1 MKKSW
6 LVPPVAIAAVVG
18 CSSGSASAQ
27 QALEFPDSVA
37 GLQTMQQQ
45 MERFDRDDGS
55 GPQREDAVA
64 GLSAAYDGADAAAQG
79 FADESLMVL
88 VTVYA
93 VDAPSPRLWST
104 QAGDAIAE
112 RLRLPSPPERIETSG
127 DAECLVTVNSLVPAG
142 VEPGESTESGRS
154 TGPTRPDSTV
164 LRCQG
169 VRDGV
174 TVLIPELAPS
184 MDTDTALSIV
194 SDSLDHFRPR

>member
-18 CSSGSASAQ
+18 CSSGSANAQ

-37 GLQTMQQQ
+37 GLRTTQQQ
-45 MERFDRDDGS
+45 MERFERDDDS

-79 FADESLMVL
+79 YADSSLRVL

-93 VDAPSPRLWST
+93 VEAPSPRLWST
-104 QAGDAIAE
+104 RAGDAIAE

-127 DAECLVTVNSLVPAG
+127 DAECLVTVNSPVPA
-142 VEPGESTESGRS
+142 ESTESGRS

-184 MDTDTALSIV
+184 VDTDTALSIV